1 MSRSYETLIALEMSQ
16 KNESELCMSLKN
28 AVKHNRTISASSD
41 EPADMSSTTSIAE
54 ADYRAGGTASTRA
67 QRPERRQS
75 REKRK
80 RHDQRG
86 RQGDFITESSYH
98 VNVVTYRVLDVT

>member
-16 KNESELCMSLKN
+16 KNEICMSLKN